1 MIYYLSIRAL
11 VVEGNPVQRS
21 LTVSLLKQ
29 QGCREVLEAGNGADA
44 LTILQAVGSVDVALC
59 DLQMEDRDGLEFI
72 LRAGGLGQLGTVLI
86 TSCLPYDV
94 GRVVRQIGALLGLR
108 IIFAVAR
115 PLQAGDLR
123 KHLDGFLSRR
133 PARQQPSAKV
143 EQISE
148 NQIRHAVLA
157 QQLVP
162 YYQPKFDLLTGKV
175 LGVEV
180 LARWNHPSKGILTPA
195 IFLTTVEHMG
205 LMDELL
211 FSLIHQALDLQG
223 QAKRR
228 GVKLDLAFNLQAA
241 QLADIELASKIKRIL
256 ALHHSTGSSLTF
268 ELTESG
274 LIEVP
279 AVSLE
284 NLVRLRMMGC
294 RLSIDDFGVGF
305 SSLQRLCQLPFNEI
319 KLDAAFVRDLEND
332 PRCRAVISSTL
343 AMGQTLGMSVV
354 VEGIETAAQHRQLM
368 EMGCTQG
375 QGYWHSRPMIGAD
388 LLRCLQRSAQVAG
401 SLP

>member
-1 MIYYLSIRAL
+1 MMPYLSIRAL
-11 VVEGNPVQRS
+11 VVEDNPFQRS

-29 QGCREVLEAGNGADA
+29 LGCREVLEAGNGGEA

-59 DLQMEDRDGLEFI
+59 DLQMEDREGLEFI
-72 LRAGGLGQLGTVLI
+72 LRAGGAGQLGTVLI

-94 GRVVRQIGALLGLR
+94 GRAVRQIGALLGLN
-108 IIFAVAR
+108 IIMDVAM
-115 PLQAGDLR
+115 PLRAGSLR
-123 KHLDGFLSRR
+123 KHLDSYLSRR
-133 PARQQPSAKV
+133 PARQHLSATV

-148 NQIRHAVLA
+148 DQVRHAILE
-157 QQLVP
+157 QQLEP
-162 YYQPKFDLLTGKV
+162 YYQPKFDLLTGEV

-180 LARWNHPSKGILTPA
+180 LARWNHPSKGLLTPA
-195 IFLTTVEHMG
+195 VFIPILEQCG

-211 FSLIHQALDLQG
+211 FSLMHQALDLQG

-228 GVKLDLAFNLQAA
+228 GVKLNLALNLQAT
-241 QLADIELASKIKRIL
+241 QLADIRLASKIKQIL
-256 ALHHSTGSSLTF
+256 ASHNATGSSLTF

-319 KLDAAFVRDLEND
+319 KLDAEFVRDLENE

-343 AMGQTLGMSVV
+343 AMGKSLGMSVV
-354 VEGIETAAQHRQLM
+354 VEGIETAAQQQQLLK
-368 EMGCTQG
+368 MGCTQG
-375 QGYWHSRPMIGAD
+375 QGYWHSRPMSGTD
-388 LLRCLQRSAQVAG
+388 LLRSLQRSASPARG
-401 SLP
+401 LL